1 MSKKIEF
8 VAEGKMANVLIVD
21 DSETVRAQL
30 RNDLDRCGHTAFEA
44 RNGLEGLQVLNAGEV
59 KIDLIFCDV
68 NMPEMDGLTMCREVH
83 RNPLLNTIPIFM
95 LTTQTS
101 PQMKAEGKASG
112 VIAWVVKPYEKN
124 KVMSGVAKVLARS
137 GSASGE

>member
-1 MSKKIEF
+1 
-8 VAEGKMANVLIVD
+8 MANVLIVD

-30 RNDLDRCGHTAFEA
+30 RNDLDHAGHTAFEA
-44 RNGLEGLQVLNAGEV
+44 RNGLEGLQVLNDAEV

-83 RNPLLNTIPIFM
+83 SDPQLRTIPIFM

-101 PQMKAEGKASG
+101 TQMKAEGKASG

-124 KVMSGVAKVLARS
+124 KVMNGVAKVLARS
-137 GSASGE
+137 PGVADG

>member
-1 MSKKIEF
+1 
-8 VAEGKMANVLIVD
+8 MANVLVVD

-30 RNDLDRCGHTAFEA
+30 SNDLGHAGHTAFA
-44 RNGLEGLQVLNAGEV
+44 ASNGLEGLKVLGDPQV

-83 RNPLLNTIPIFM
+83 GNPQLSGIPIFM

-101 PQMKAEGKASG
+101 AQMKAEGKASG

-124 KVMSGVAKVLARS
+124 KVMNGVAKVLARS
-137 GSASGE
+137 SSALGE

>member
-1 MSKKIEF
+1 MKQKKKK
-8 VAEGKMANVLIVD
+8 AGP
-21 DSETVRAQL
+21 
-30 RNDLDRCGHTAFEA
+30 DRTHRSQPRTLCEA
-44 RNGLEGLQVLNAGEV
+44 LGLPTKVLNDAEV

-83 RNPLLNTIPIFM
+83 SDPQLRTIPIFM

-101 PQMKAEGKASG
+101 TQMKAEGKASG

-124 KVMSGVAKVLARS
+124 KVLGGVAKVLARS
-137 GSASGE
+137 TVCP